1 MHLFFILSCAGKLE
15 LPLSLCDSAISVR
28 YDPLQATELL
38 AFPDDYLRE
47 PAAESPTGYRL
58 ALSAERAPWTT
69 ELPAIFRPILDD
81 AETRS
86 GFARLGSVALRFSG
100 PILAA
105 PTEPEDSLADQ
116 GSLDS
121 ALGHWTLD
129 TKFGNK
135 LCP

>member
-1 MHLFFILSCAGKLE
+1 M
-15 LPLSLCDSAISVR
+15 R
-28 YDPLQATELL
+28 YDPLEATELL

-47 PAAESPTGYRL
+47 PDTKSPTGYRL

-69 ELPAIFRPILDD
+69 DASSDFRPILDD

-105 PTEPEDSLADQ
+105 PTEPEDSL
-116 GSLDS
+116 G
-121 ALGHWTLD
+121 
-129 TKFGNK
+129 
-135 LCP
+135 